1 MKRQKLRKSAGV
13 LILEKLAE
21 LGVKFFCFTGANG
34 SGKDLQANLAEILML
49 WNTPIR
55 IAHVSTSAAIKHHM
69 GDDGNLGIKLRK
81 AQQDWEK
88 DNSILFPDTLALHAL
103 ALDVAELHGKKHLN
117 TFILTGVPRGN
128 TQPWL
133 MAEIPN
139 CQFVNFNIGMGKAI
153 RRALKRT
160 KQRLSLGLK
169 PREDDHGPNVIKRWK
184 NHYKETLP
192 TLIAASKHFKKSV
205 KKINGDQP
213 IRAVLTDS
221 LQIMGL
227 NRRQIE
233 NCLTE
238 FERQQIP
245 FLAEIMKGVE
255 DEPAPVPDHWSIP
268 KKIEVIKARIAKT
281 HPKPVT
287 QAAPKHVEVVDKV
300 ESPATTQAI
309 TNPKWERFIPH
320 RRTFMAPAMA

>member
-1 MKRQKLRKSAGV
+1 MKRQKLRKSAGI
-13 LILEKLAE
+13 LLLEKLAQ

-34 SGKDLQANLAEILML
+34 SGKDLQGNLAEILML

-55 IAHVSTSAAIKHHM
+55 IAHVSTSAAIKNRM
-69 GDDGNLGIKLRK
+69 SDDGNLGIALKK

-88 DNSILFPDTLALHAL
+88 DGSILFPDTLALHAL

-117 TFILTGVPRGN
+117 TFILTGVPRGD

-153 RRALKRT
+153 SRAMKRT

-184 NHYKETLP
+184 NHYEETLP
-192 TLIAASKHFKKSV
+192 SLIAAGQHFKKPV
-205 KKINGDQP
+205 KKINGEQP
-213 IRAVLTDS
+213 IRAVLADS
-221 LQIMGL
+221 LQVMGL
-227 NRRQIE
+227 NRSQIE

-238 FERQQIP
+238 FEMQKIP

-255 DEPAPVPDHWSIP
+255 DEPAPVPDHWPVP

-281 HPKPVT
+281 HPKPIA
-287 QAAPKHVEVVDKV
+287 QAAPTHVEVVDKV
-300 ESPATTQAI
+300 ESTAPRKVI
-309 TNPKWERFIPH
+309 TNPKWQWSTPF
-320 RRTFMAPAMA
+320 RRTFMATATA